1 MKIGELAKL
10 TDCAVETIRYY
21 ERENLLPEPAR
32 SDGNYRVYTQAHAE
46 RLTFIRNC
54 RTLDMTLEEIR
65 SLLALRDSPQDQCE
79 SVNALIDEHI
89 HHVKARI
96 DGLMALQTQL
106 IDLRQRCGEGPDI
119 DQCGILQRLEVS
131 GGVVATEVE
140 HSHVGRSHGHK
151 HTTEPNVGASPL
163 ADSGLFSHIIVGC
176 ASLSRSRLS
185 SHRAG
190 VRQIHQ
196 TAIGAVIG
204 GWCS

>member
-65 SLLALRDSPQDQCE
+65 SLLGLRDSPQDQCE
-79 SVNALIDEHI
+79 NVNALIDEHI

-96 DGLMALQTQL
+96 DGLLALQEQL
-106 IDLRQRCGEGPDI
+106 LDLRQRCGGGPE
-119 DQCGILQRLEVS
+119 CGILQRLEVS
-131 GGVVATEVE
+131 GSVAASEAE
-140 HSHVGRSHGHK
+140 PSHVGRSHGH
-151 HTTEPNVGASPL
+151 
-163 ADSGLFSHIIVGC
+163 
-176 ASLSRSRLS
+176 
-185 SHRAG
+185 
-190 VRQIHQ
+190 
-196 TAIGAVIG
+196 
-204 GWCS
+204 